1 MKTSNSLK
9 LIRECP
15 LNGSER
21 RLLDPHFKEEERKD
35 WLLIRKVI
43 QPASV
48 RWKTSFTLQKGIF
61 CWGGQ
66 IVFRS
71 GCLLGNHSP
80 LCGCPAVTLG
90 GIIVMLHLHTRNIQL
105 PKERTLV
112 T

>member
-43 QPASV
+43 QPASERGHV
-48 RWKTSFTLQKGIF
+48 KIPHSSMTKR
-61 CWGGQ
+61 CW
-66 IVFRS
+66 
-71 GCLLGNHSP
+71 
-80 LCGCPAVTLG
+80 
-90 GIIVMLHLHTRNIQL
+90 
-105 PKERTLV
+105 ETLV
-112 T
+112 TCL